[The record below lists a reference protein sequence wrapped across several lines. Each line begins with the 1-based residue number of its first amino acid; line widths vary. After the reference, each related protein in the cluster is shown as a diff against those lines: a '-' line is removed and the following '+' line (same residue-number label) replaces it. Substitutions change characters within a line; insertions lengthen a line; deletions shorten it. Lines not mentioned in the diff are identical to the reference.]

1 MNQSQIKKSHSQNR
15 YGILNL
21 YKALKRQSIAVETHQ
36 LNKALVYKILQLFQ
50 ASLQV
55 RIKGIVTF

>member
-1 MNQSQIKKSHSQNR
+1 MNQSQIKKSYSQNR

-21 YKALKRQSIAVETHQ
+21 YNALKRQFIAVETLQ
-36 LNKALVYKILQLFQ
+36 PNKALVFKILQLFQ